1 MKPESHRGASL
12 GANGGVPGSP
22 GSCPCKSVD
31 VLRASTRPA
40 TDPPQRLGVGD
51 LLAEI
56 AQVQKNRLA
65 FTLIELL
72 VVIAVIAVLAGLL
85 LPALSKAKERAKRIV
100 CLSNV
105 RQLTLASQTY
115 AHDDQ
120 RQSLSAKQESEDANL
135 NWLLAYA
142 GSTKVFVCP
151 GTQNVI
157 RTNRGVAPYTFEPGL
172 VDLFRM
178 AGGRKEPGMSYQG
191 FGFLGIG
198 VDTTEEIPVFRGT
211 RVVNGIRKGLNNTQ
225 TYRHYHDAFGLKG
238 TIPGPAQLWII
249 TDDALPGLWYYPDA
263 PDNHGAA
270 GAHVGFCDGHV
281 EWVPQNRYVQSYETS
296 QDENR
301 TGIPLTW

>member
-1 MKPESHRGASL
+1 MRTVRRRCAPCLMKRYPTWCRHHGLRRPTRWVEADSTADPHPGRG
-12 GANGGVPGSP
+12 
-22 GSCPCKSVD
+22 
-31 VLRASTRPA
+31 
-40 TDPPQRLGVGD
+40 
-51 LLAEI
+51 
-56 AQVQKNRLA
+56 VQKRLLHGRPFQRSPRA
-65 FTLIELL
+65 FTLVELL

-85 LPALSKAKERAKRIV
+85 LPALSKAKERARRIV

-135 NWLLAYA
+135 NWLLPYA
-142 GSTKVFVCP
+142 GNTKVFVCP

-157 RTNRGVAPYTFEPGL
+157 RTNRGIAPYTFEPGL

-178 AGGRKEPGMSYQG
+178 AGGRKGPGMSYQG

-198 VDTTEEIPVFRGT
+198 VDTTEEIPVYRGT
-211 RVVNGIRKGLNNTQ
+211 RVVNGIRKGLNNVQ

-249 TDDALPGLWYYPDA
+249 TDDTLPGLWYYPD
-263 PDNHGAA
+263 PQDNHGAA

-281 EWVPQNRYVQSYETS
+281 EWVPQSRYVQSYETS